1 MGNTMK
7 TTKTGPKDHRS
18 AVSGRYITQA
28 QAKANPRESVSER
41 RNAPSTKRGA
51 KR

>member
-1 MGNTMK
+1 MK

-18 AVSGRYITQA
+18 AATGRYITEA

-41 RNAPSTKRGA
+41 RKAPSPKGGA